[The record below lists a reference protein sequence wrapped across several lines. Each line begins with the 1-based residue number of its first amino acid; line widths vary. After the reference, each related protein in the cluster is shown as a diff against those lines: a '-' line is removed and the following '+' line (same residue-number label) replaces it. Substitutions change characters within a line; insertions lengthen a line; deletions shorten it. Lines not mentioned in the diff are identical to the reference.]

1 MGWIL
6 DFFHLDFVDLQT
18 AELRPFDQYYIF
30 FVKPKFNLQKLGD
43 KLLKALNFLTKDF
56 DQGNN
61 SIILN
66 GKNIED
72 FSNIL

>member
-1 MGWIL
+1 MVTL
-6 DFFHLDFVDLQT
+6 YLSLKFDFV
-18 AELRPFDQYYIF
+18 
-30 FVKPKFNLQKLGD
+30 KFNLQKLGD

-72 FSNIL
+72 FSTFL